1 MVENKTK
8 KSRGGRPA
16 QYNLEQIHTVLIAL
30 LADGLL
36 PEEIDAKLVKSKL
49 CSYFD
54 VSPGI
59 NEQSLHAH
67 VLQVLADISGE
78 QERSILAALPKSVG
92 PAVDEMLAELK
103 RHLLLLVGQENAVCQ
118 QEATR
123 EVEVLRL
130 DKRNANWRIS
140 ELETK
145 VTDLVARNTELQAK
159 FDALQADLATA
170 GQTQMKLETELSR
183 KTQSVT
189 MIDQFLNELR
199 EPGFR
204 DAILKTIR
212 EITSAPDAEVS

>member
-1 MVENKTK
+1 MVENTTK

-16 QYNLEQIHTVLIAL
+16 QYNLEQIHTVSIAL
-30 LADGLL
+30 LADWLL

>member
-1 MVENKTK
+1 MVENTTK

-16 QYNLEQIHTVLIAL
+16 QYTLEQIHTVLVAL

-59 NEQSLHAH
+59 NEQSLLAH

-78 QERSILAALPKSVG
+78 RERSILAALPKSVD

-159 FDALQADLATA
+159 FDAMQADLATA

-189 MIDQFLNELR
+189 MTDQFLAELR

-212 EITSAPDAEVS
+212 EITSAADAEVS

>member
-1 MVENKTK
+1 MVENTTK

>member
-1 MVENKTK
+1 MVENTTR

-16 QYNLEQIHTVLIAL
+16 QYNLEQIHTVLVAL

-78 QERSILAALPKSVG
+78 QERSILAALPKSVD

-118 QEATR
+118 HEATR

-145 VTDLVARNTELQAK
+145 VTDLVARNSELQAK

-183 KTQSVT
+183 RTQSVT